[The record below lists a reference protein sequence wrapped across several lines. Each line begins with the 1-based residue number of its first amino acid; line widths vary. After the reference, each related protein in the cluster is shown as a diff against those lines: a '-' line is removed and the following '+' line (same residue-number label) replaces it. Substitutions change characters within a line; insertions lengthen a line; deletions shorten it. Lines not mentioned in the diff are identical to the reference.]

1 MPRRPVHDPTISPD
15 RDLDETVAQR
25 PPDLLPPAAGEP
37 EVSNPAEPHLNGADP
52 APTHES
58 ILTIAPDALR
68 EIVAAEEARREIL
81 REFISRQLKS
91 GTDFGTINSNG
102 RESKPSLFKPGAEK
116 ICLLLQLRPK
126 FSADR
131 ATLEMAG
138 NPPGLFAY
146 ICRLVDGHGNIVG
159 EGRGAA
165 ALTEREGWTVNNTIK
180 ICEKRAQVDAV
191 LRVAG
196 LSEIFTQDIEDLD
209 QRQALAHEAAR
220 TTAAGEA
227 TTPRQPGNIARNT
240 YVAEVS
246 AIPAPPA
253 ERPTPPAERPTA
265 ADRPTPVADRLTP
278 TGPERPAAAGSAGVP
293 TTDGEELCTEA
304 QQRQIRALLP
314 HAGITESE
322 LLRSLKIT
330 AIGDLP
336 RGKAGKVIERLTQ
349 KSQERGDAPP
359 F

>member
-1 MPRRPVHDPTISPD
+1 MPRRTTSDPTASPD
-15 RDLDETVAQR
+15 RDLDQTPPDR
-25 PPDLLPPAAGEP
+25 PPDAPPPAAG
-37 EVSNPAEPHLNGADP
+37 DP
-52 APTHES
+52 AVSQPTEPTPS

-68 EIVAAEEARREIL
+68 EIVAAEEARREII

-91 GTDFGTINSNG
+91 GTDYGTITSNG
-102 RESKPSLFKPGAEK
+102 RESKPSLFKPGAER
-116 ICLLLQLRPK
+116 ICLLLQLRPR

-131 ATLEMAG
+131 ATLAMAG

-146 ICRLVDGHGNIVG
+146 ICRLMDSHGNIVG

-209 QRQALAHEAAR
+209 QRQAMSHDAPRPPAPA
-220 TTAAGEA
+220 EA
-227 TTPRQPGNIARNT
+227 TTTPLPGHTARNT
-240 YVAEVS
+240 YVAEV
-246 AIPAPPA
+246 PA
-253 ERPTPPAERPTA
+253 ERLA
-265 ADRPTPVADRLTP
+265 PVT
-278 TGPERPAAAGSAGVP
+278 ERPAAPVRPTPADRPAAPVMDRPPAAVAERPAPPTVPAEGDAGAS
-293 TTDGEELCTEA
+293 DE

-314 HAGITESE
+314 RAGMTESE
-322 LLRSLKIT
+322 LLRSVKIT
-330 AIGDLP
+330 ALSELP
-336 RGKAGKVIERLTQ
+336 RGRAAKVIERLTQ
-349 KSQERGDAPP
+349 RTQERGQEPP

>member
-1 MPRRPVHDPTISPD
+1 MPRRTTSDPSASPD
-15 RDLDETVAQR
+15 RDLDQTPPDR
-25 PPDLLPPAAGEP
+25 PPDAPPPAAG
-37 EVSNPAEPHLNGADP
+37 DP
-52 APTHES
+52 AVSQPTEPTPS

-68 EIVAAEEARREIL
+68 EIVAAEEARREII

-91 GTDFGTINSNG
+91 GTDYGTITSNG
-102 RESKPSLFKPGAEK
+102 RESKPSLFKPGAER
-116 ICLLLQLRPK
+116 ICLLLQLRPR

-131 ATLEMAG
+131 ATLAMAG

-146 ICRLVDGHGNIVG
+146 ICRLMDSHGNIVG

-209 QRQALAHEAAR
+209 QRQAMSHDAPRPPAPA
-220 TTAAGEA
+220 EA
-227 TTPRQPGNIARNT
+227 TTTPLPGPTARNT
-240 YVAEVS
+240 YVAEV
-246 AIPAPPA
+246 PA
-253 ERPTPPAERPTA
+253 ERAAPVTERPTA
-265 ADRPTPVADRLTP
+265 ARPTPAD
-278 TGPERPAAAGSAGVP
+278 RPAAPVADQPTPAVP
-293 TTDGEELCTEA
+293 AAEGDDGASDE

-314 HAGITESE
+314 RAGMTEGE
-322 LLRSLKIT
+322 LLRSVKIT
-330 AIGDLP
+330 ALGDLP
-336 RGKAGKVIERLTQ
+336 RGRAAKVIERLTQ
-349 KSQERGDAPP
+349 RTQERGTEPP